1 MKLRVDVVGD
11 FEAIM
16 RENVLNGERA
26 VTRTMRAAGRD
37 LKARWRQRI
46 VAAGLGRRLSNTIR
60 EKSYP
65 PGDVSLN
72 AATLVYVPKKK
83 ALSDT
88 RAVAATAAEVID
100 AHHRGVIIRAV
111 NKFWMAIPTPAA
123 GRAPGGR
130 RFTPSEWKR
139 ARGIEL
145 RAVRSAKTGNIFLV
159 ADDVRIATGK
169 RTKGTAVRKGGRR
182 RKDGILTGAQ
192 SAVIF
197 VLVPQV
203 RLRKR
208 FDLARDVE
216 QVAAG
221 IPAQIVSNWKGLD

>member
-37 LKARWRQRI
+37 LKARWRQQI
-46 VAAGLGRRLSNTIR
+46 VAAGLGRRLAFTIR
-60 EKSYP
+60 DESYP
-65 PGDVSLN
+65 QGEASLN
-72 AATLVYVPKKK
+72 AATLVWSK
-83 ALSDT
+83 APHIVSAHDD
-88 RAVAATAAEVID
+88 ATV
-100 AHHRGVIIRAV
+100 IRAA
-111 NKFWMAIPTPAA
+111 NGFWLAIPTPAA
-123 GRAPGGR
+123 GKVPGGR
-130 RFTPSEWKR
+130 RFTPTEWEKL
-139 ARGIEL
+139 RGVEL
-145 RAVRSAKTGNIFLV
+145 QAVRSKKTGNLFLV
-159 ADDVRIATGK
+159 AEDIRIRAGK

-197 VLVPQV
+197 ILVPQV

-208 FDLARDVE
+208 LDLARDVE
-216 QVAAG
+216 QVASA